1 MKTSKYDK
9 LKLNEKGGG
18 QTKHELKYIIT

>member
-9 LKLNEKGGG
+9 LKLNEKGGKG
-18 QTKHELKYIIT
+18 IQNMNLNT